1 MVMHLSIF
9 FFLLLGY
16 SFLLFHFYSA
26 KFFFHFFFLPALPI
40 FPGIIVLPEA
50 LTLFICFSFRK
61 GFWQQVPKFIFFW
74 KQLYLYIWILFSFA
88 MIYYFGIYPFSSLKM
103 LSHLPMPSIFPIW
116 KSAVSLIAAVKIID
130 LFLFLVAFRFLFDF
144 VSQQF

>member
-16 SFLLFHFYSA
+16 SFLLSHFYSA
-26 KFFFHFFFLPALPI
+26 KFFFHFFFPSCTSN
-40 FPGIIVLPEA
+40 FPWNHCSSWS
-50 LTLFICFSFRK
+50 THFICFSFRK